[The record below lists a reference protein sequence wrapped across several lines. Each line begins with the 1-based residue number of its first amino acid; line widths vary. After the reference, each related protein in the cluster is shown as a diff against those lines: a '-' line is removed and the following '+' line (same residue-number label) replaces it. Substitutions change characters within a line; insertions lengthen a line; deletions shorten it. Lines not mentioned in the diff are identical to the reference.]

1 MVAENSVTEQPD
13 PDLKHDR
20 YAVYHMIGKHITFNT
35 PSRNS
40 RQCTGIAQ
48 RVCRDI
54 FSSMVEV
61 TVSGRT
67 FRFKEPTAIAKIGN
81 AVVFVYGRA
90 SNDDMQDSELYSYL
104 REAAYRG
111 ETIDNIIHNTMPSR
125 VKLLRFDVQPAESS
139 VLAS

>member
-1 MVAENSVTEQPD
+1 MVAENCAQELSE
-13 PDLKHDR
+13 PDLRHDR
-20 YAVYHMIGKHITFNT
+20 YAVYHLIGKQITFNT

-54 FSSMVEV
+54 FSSMVEL
-61 TVSGRT
+61 TVNGRT

-81 AVVFVYGRA
+81 AVVFVYGRHA
-90 SNDDMQDSELYSYL
+90 NDDMQDNELYSYL

-125 VKLLRFDVQPAESS
+125 VKLLRFDVQPAAEAA
-139 VLAS
+139 VAS